1 MDRRAWRATV
11 HGVTQS
17 QTRLKQ
23 LSTHTC
29 CIFLGEFQWPVPKT
43 LLGHYC
49 QKKGAGPGHKSKKC
63 AEQVAIEQNS
73 RRDGGDGGL
82 VTESCLTLRPRGL

>member
-49 QKKGAGPGHKSKKC
+49 QKKGAGRWAQKQEVC
-63 AEQVAIEQNS
+63 RA
-73 RRDGGDGGL
+73 GGN
-82 VTESCLTLRPRGL
+82 